1 MAELSMSL
9 PKSALWR
16 EYYTL
21 CKPRVVMLMLLTA
34 YVGMHLAAPAMVAWQ
49 IIVFGLVGIGLM
61 ASSAAVVN
69 HLVDHRIDAIMART
83 KMRPIPTGRVSPRNA
98 IVFSV
103 ILGIS
108 GFVILWFLVNTL
120 TAVLTL
126 FTLVG
131 YAFVYTLFLKRTTPQ
146 NIVLGG
152 LAGAMPPMLGWLA
165 VTGYFDVN
173 SLILVA
179 IIFVWTPPHF
189 WALAVYRHNEYK
201 KIAEIPMLPITH
213 GIDYTKTHIV
223 LYSVLLLVV
232 AWLPYIC
239 NMSGVTYFIGATVL
253 SIIFLYYAIRM
264 KLSADVR
271 WGRTLFRYSIIYLL
285 ILFIILFIDHSIFYQ
300 IGV

>member
-1 MAELSMSL
+1 
-9 PKSALWR
+9 
-16 EYYTL
+16 
-21 CKPRVVMLMLLTA
+21 MLLTA